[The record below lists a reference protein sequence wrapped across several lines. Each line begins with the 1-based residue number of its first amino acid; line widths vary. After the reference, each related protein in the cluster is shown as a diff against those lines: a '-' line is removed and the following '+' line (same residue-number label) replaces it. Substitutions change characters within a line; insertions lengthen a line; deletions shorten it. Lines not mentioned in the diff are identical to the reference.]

1 MEELDLVQLVEG
13 KRMKYNL
20 TLTGCVRPKK
30 NSKRLVYIKGR
41 MVPISSQIFMDWHED
56 AMKQLINAKLEQLHL
71 NQPLT
76 ITATFY
82 QPDDRKR
89 DLSNQIES
97 VNDLLVDY
105 GFLEDDNRRIVQEVH
120 IYDGGIDRK
129 NPRCDITVETKEV

>member
-1 MEELDLVQLVEG
+1 
-13 KRMKYNL
+13 MKYNF
-20 TLTGCVRPKK
+20 TLLGCVRPKK
-30 NSKRLVYIKGR
+30 NSKRLVYIHGR

-56 AMKQLINAKLEQLHL
+56 AMNQLRNIKLERNKL

-105 GFLEDDNRRIVQEVH
+105 GFLEDDNRRIVQEIH
-120 IYDGGIDRK
+120 LYDGGIDRK
-129 NPRCDITVETKEV
+129 NPRCEIEVSTKEV